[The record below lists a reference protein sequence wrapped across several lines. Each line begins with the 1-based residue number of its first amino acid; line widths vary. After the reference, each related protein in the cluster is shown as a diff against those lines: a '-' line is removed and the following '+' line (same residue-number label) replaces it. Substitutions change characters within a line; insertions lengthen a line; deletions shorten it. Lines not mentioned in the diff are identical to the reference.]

1 MDVRLPDGTIIRG
14 VPEGT
19 TKADLVA
26 RLQRNGMQVPAD
38 WLPASGPK
46 VEPMQVDPSAGTST
60 LKVGPLDTGIGVP
73 EWLNR
78 GLAGAGQALT
88 NIGRGV
94 GQAAGVV
101 SRDDIAEAR
110 RLDAPLD
117 ATMAGKVG
125 NFAGNVAA
133 LAPTAMI
140 PGANTVAG
148 AGVTGGLLGLLQPST
163 STGETVT
170 NSLLGVGGGALG
182 QKVANA
188 IGRTAA
194 NSQSALTLGQQRS
207 AQAGAGLGM
216 RLTPGKASGSAAL
229 QKLEAGLESSPLTS
243 SGFDAIKEA
252 NQKALNKAAAK
263 AIGETADELS
273 TPILS
278 RAEQR
283 IGSVFQSVADK
294 TKVQLDPVAL
304 GSRLKTIAD
313 DADGMLMGNAD
324 LASNGLWKRL
334 DSFVNDQG
342 GATREQL
349 RALSSN
355 LGKAAKQNMTS
366 PNGDRALGDALFS
379 AQEVVE
385 DAIVGTLSG
394 AEKAAYQEARGQYKN
409 LMNLTTRTNVVNPSS
424 GNVSGR
430 NLANSLMGKDK
441 GGFTMGK
448 NTSDMYN
455 AARFVQAFP
464 DIVGNSGTA
473 TRSAGAADYVT
484 GLPGALLTRLYLS
497 QPVAKATGA
506 GAGANNTLARLLD
519 QELTRLLAQPTGT
532 AGGLLLA
539 NSLQQ

>member
-1 MDVRLPDGTIIRG
+1 M
-14 VPEGT
+14 
-19 TKADLVA
+19 
-26 RLQRNGMQVPAD
+26 
-38 WLPASGPK
+38 
-46 VEPMQVDPSAGTST
+46 
-60 LKVGPLDTGIGVP
+60 
-73 EWLNR
+73 
-78 GLAGAGQALT
+78 
-88 NIGRGV
+88 
-94 GQAAGVV
+94 
-101 SRDDIAEAR
+101 
-110 RLDAPLD
+110 
-117 ATMAGKVG
+117 
-125 NFAGNVAA
+125 
-133 LAPTAMI
+133 
-140 PGANTVAG
+140 
-148 AGVTGGLLGLLQPST
+148 
-163 STGETVT
+163 
-170 NSLLGVGGGALG
+170 
-182 QKVANA
+182 
-188 IGRTAA
+188 
-194 NSQSALTLGQQRS
+194 TLG
-207 AQAGAGLGM
+207 G
-216 RLTPGKASGSAAL
+216 
-229 QKLEAGLESSPLTS
+229 
-243 SGFDAIKEA
+243 
-252 NQKALNKAAAK
+252 
-263 AIGETADELS
+263 
-273 TPILS
+273 
-278 RAEQR
+278 
-283 IGSVFQSVADK
+283 
-294 TKVQLDPVAL
+294 
-304 GSRLKTIAD
+304 RLKTIAD

-409 LMNLTTRTNVVNPSS
+409 LMNLTTRTNVVNPAS

-441 GGFTMGK
+441 GGYTLGK

-473 TRSAGAADYVT
+473 TRSVGAADYLT
-484 GLPGALLTRLYLS
+484 GMPGALLTRLYLS
-497 QPVAKATGA
+497 QPVAKAAGT

-519 QELTRLLAQPTGT
+519 KELTRLLAQPAGT